1 MFVYK
6 IDKGVQEM
14 DDGANPHLGI
24 IGRIVKFLKE
34 MWRRLPFVQK
44 EDVTEEEI
52 ISMVNEGHEQG
63 VLLESEAEMIHN
75 IFEFDEKEA
84 KDIMTHRKN
93 IAALDDKATLEDA
106 IHFIVESR
114 FSRCPVYQES
124 IDNIVG
130 ILHIKEALAFSLNA
144 SLYHTPISEIKGLV
158 REVHFIPE
166 TRNINALF
174 REMQSA
180 KNHMVVVVD
189 EYGQTAGIVAMED
202 ILEEI
207 VGNILDE
214 HDEEDIMIEKQADG
228 TYLMNGMAPLEDVA
242 ETLGLELDTDDYD
255 TLNGF
260 LISLIDKIPGDDEVF
275 GVKYGGYEFEVK
287 QVEDKMI
294 KSVKVRR
301 LPDAEADTDTS
312 CQQNEKMIE

>member
-1 MFVYK
+1 M
-6 IDKGVQEM
+6 
-14 DDGANPHLGI
+14 
-24 IGRIVKFLKE
+24 
-34 MWRRLPFVQK
+34 
-44 EDVTEEEI
+44 
-52 ISMVNEGHEQG
+52 
-63 VLLESEAEMIHN
+63 
-75 IFEFDEKEA
+75 
-84 KDIMTHRKN
+84 
-93 IAALDDKATLEDA
+93 
-106 IHFIVESR
+106 ESR

-260 LISLIDKIPGDDEVF
+260 LISLIDKIPG
-275 GVKYGGYEFEVK
+275 
-287 QVEDKMI
+287 MM
-294 KSVKVRR
+294 RC
-301 LPDAEADTDTS
+301 LA
-312 CQQNEKMIE
+312 

>member
-34 MWRRLPFVQK
+34 MWHRLPFVQK

-144 SLYHTPISEIKGLV
+144 
-158 REVHFIPE
+158 
-166 TRNINALF
+166 
-174 REMQSA
+174 
-180 KNHMVVVVD
+180 
-189 EYGQTAGIVAMED
+189 
-202 ILEEI
+202 
-207 VGNILDE
+207 
-214 HDEEDIMIEKQADG
+214 
-228 TYLMNGMAPLEDVA
+228 
-242 ETLGLELDTDDYD
+242 
-255 TLNGF
+255 
-260 LISLIDKIPGDDEVF
+260 
-275 GVKYGGYEFEVK
+275 
-287 QVEDKMI
+287 
-294 KSVKVRR
+294 
-301 LPDAEADTDTS
+301 
-312 CQQNEKMIE
+312 

>member
-1 MFVYK
+1 
-6 IDKGVQEM
+6 M

-34 MWRRLPFVQK
+34 MWHRLPFVQK

-158 REVHFIPE
+158 REVHLS
-166 TRNINALF
+166 R
-174 REMQSA
+174 RR
-180 KNHMVVVVD
+180 
-189 EYGQTAGIVAMED
+189 
-202 ILEEI
+202 
-207 VGNILDE
+207 
-214 HDEEDIMIEKQADG
+214 
-228 TYLMNGMAPLEDVA
+228 
-242 ETLGLELDTDDYD
+242 ETL
-255 TLNGF
+255 
-260 LISLIDKIPGDDEVF
+260 
-275 GVKYGGYEFEVK
+275 
-287 QVEDKMI
+287 MRC
-294 KSVKVRR
+294 SVKCSRR
-301 LPDAEADTDTS
+301 KTIWLLSWTNTDRR
-312 CQQNEKMIE
+312 QVLWQWRIF

>member
-1 MFVYK
+1 
-6 IDKGVQEM
+6 M

-63 VLLESEAEMIHN
+63 VLLESEAEMIHT

-158 REVHFIPE
+158 REVPFIPE

-214 HDEEDIMIEKQADG
+214 HDEEEHTIEQLTED
-228 TYLMNGMAPLEDVA
+228 TWMMQGMTPLEEVS
-242 ETLGLELDTDDYD
+242 EILGIPFDLEDYE
-255 TLNGF
+255 TLNGY
-260 LISLIDKIPGDDEVF
+260 LISLVGKIPSKNE
-275 GVKYGGYEFEVK
+275 EFS
-287 QVEDKMI
+287 VEGNGCQFDVLSVENKMI
-294 KSVKVRR
+294 GKVRVKK
-301 LPDAEADTDTS
+301 LSDQVAEDAQT
-312 CQQNEKMIE
+312 CQNEEKMVE

>member
-34 MWRRLPFVQK
+34 MWHRLPFVQK

-207 VGNILDE
+207 VGEIWDE
-214 HDEEDIMIEKQADG
+214 RDEEISEFLEIEKD
-228 TYLMNGMAPLEDVA
+228 TYRVLCTA
-242 ETLGLELDTDDYD
+242 T
-255 TLNGF
+255 
-260 LISLIDKIPGDDEVF
+260 
-275 GVKYGGYEFEVK
+275 
-287 QVEDKMI
+287 VEDFFEFFSLEQDENEETEATTVNGWLTERAERIPEEGYSFDYQNLTITVTKADEFMTHEI
-294 KSVKVRR
+294 TVKVH
-301 LPDAEADTDTS
+301 PHKTDAPEES
-312 CQQNEKMIE
+312 EEK